1 MSEQLKNKIL
11 NMEVAPPAAAW
22 DFIAAELDKQAVS
35 GAAGVQ
41 LKMHEMEVTPPA
53 FVWNEIEKELDKNAE
68 KVVPINRNSNFIF
81 LRYAAAAVV
90 VGLIGLFVFRY
101 FNNNQTIQPSNSS
114 TEALAKVDNQTI
126 EFIHR
131 SLSEGGQSNNTDNDT
146 NRTPETT
153 TNISSQPSSTSNR
166 LPLET
171 KDLKEIYAF
180 NELKLQPS
188 GIEERLFT
196 GYNPEEEVRL
206 VARDVKGNIPSG
218 INAVTAGN
226 NYFITTGPNGE
237 VVRVSNKLMN
247 IIQMLGDDEST
258 RENIDQIIEE
268 SAVWKQRFYNL
279 RSRLSKLSPS
289 PGNFMDIIQ
298 LTKALNEEKRP

>member
-22 DFIAAELDKQAVS
+22 DFIAARLDEQAVS
-35 GAAGVQ
+35 GAAAVQ
-41 LKMHEMEVTPPA
+41 LKMNEMEVTPPA

-68 KVVPINRNSNFIF
+68 KVVPINRNRNFIF
-81 LRYAAAAVV
+81 LRYAAVAVV
-90 VGLIGLFVFRY
+90 VGLIGLFVFR
-101 FNNNQTIQPSNSS
+101 FFNSNQTIEQSGNQPIAAVDNNNQT
-114 TEALAKVDNQTI
+114 AKP
-126 EFIHR
+126 
-131 SLSEGGQSNNTDNDT
+131 SNNTTTTDT
-146 NRTPETT
+146 NT
-153 TNISSQPSSTSNR
+153 PSSETISTRPSNTSNR

-171 KDLKEIYAF
+171 KDLKEIYAY

-196 GYNPEEEVRL
+196 GFNPEEEVRV
-206 VARDVKGNIPSG
+206 VARDLNGNIPSG

-237 VVRVSNKLMN
+237 VVRVSNKLAN

-258 RENIDQIIEE
+258 RENIDQIIQE

-279 RSRLSKLSPS
+279 RSRLSKLAPS
-289 PGNFMDIIQ
+289 PNNFMDILQIAA
-298 LTKALNEEKRP
+298 ALKEEKRP